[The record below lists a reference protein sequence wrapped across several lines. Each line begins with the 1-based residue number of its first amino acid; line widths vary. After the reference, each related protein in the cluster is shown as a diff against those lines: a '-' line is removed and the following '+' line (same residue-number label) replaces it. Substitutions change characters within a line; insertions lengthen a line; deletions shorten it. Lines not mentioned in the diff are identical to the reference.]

1 MGAVRLRSDS
11 RCWLRSENLL
21 MDSRLRE
28 ASDRN
33 ELVLLKSP
41 VPSSPWPVLKKLSAP
56 WRDRRTFPTHP
67 CIWVWATE
75 ILSPKYSMATVEAA
89 KCQFWEGFL
98 NPIEGIRINFVQ
110 YTIWCKGNAAAV
122 FRNRK
127 GDESWSRAE
136 MTAAR
141 VDVYSNAGDNM
152 QPLL

>member
-1 MGAVRLRSDS
+1 MGAVRLRSDN
-11 RCWLRSENLL
+11 RCWLRSENLR

-56 WRDRRTFPTHP
+56 WKDRRTFPTHP
-67 CIWVWATE
+67 CIWDWATE

-89 KCQFWEGFL
+89 ECQFWDGFP
-98 NPIEGIRINFVQ
+98 NGGMRIQFVQ
-110 YTIWCKGNAAAV
+110 CTVWCKGKAAPV

-127 GDESWSRAE
+127 EESWSRAE

-141 VDVYSNAGDNM
+141 DVDVYSNAGDNT
-152 QPLL
+152 QSLS